1 MEAIV
6 LNLHKWDIHNHEQN
20 KMMLDYICSNI
31 ASRFNLYGLNGMP
44 RRATI
49 IEALA
54 RYPCLTCVVEKLSE
68 KTVKNE
74 GVDPI
79 YKECHRLAVNILVE
93 ELFYLLTRMGYKI
106 AISTEMDLDYGKVD
120 ILINLTNY
128 GLSLKNATKR
138 LIIEVKTGNSI
149 SFSQIFRYLLDS
161 KCNTI
166 IVWRIRKRQ
175 VLVFNAQKL
184 KPLLA
189 EFVRMICLR
198 AERLLSSEQIPSCQH
213 VKNVSY
219 QPSQEELQQAFED
232 FSEALVETLPTV
244 LDIILKQLGIIPKQ
258 NV

>member
-1 MEAIV
+1 
-6 LNLHKWDIHNHEQN
+6 
-20 KMMLDYICSNI
+20 
-31 ASRFNLYGLNGMP
+31 MP

-74 GVDPI
+74 AVDPF

>member
-6 LNLHKWDIHNHEQN
+6 LNLHKWDIHNHEQT

-31 ASRFNLYGLNGMP
+31 ASRFKLYDLNGMP

-49 IEALA
+49 IEVLA
-54 RYPCLTCVVEKLSE
+54 RYPCLTRVVERLSE

-74 GVDPI
+74 GVDSF

-106 AISTEMDLDYGKVD
+106 AISTEIDLDYGKAD
-120 ILINLTNY
+120 ILITLTNY

-166 IVWRIRKRQ
+166 IVWRVRKRQ

-184 KPLLA
+184 KPLLV
-189 EFVRMICLR
+189 EFARMIYLR
-198 AERLLSSEQIPSCQH
+198 AERLLSSEQMPSCQH
-213 VKNVSY
+213 MRNLSY
-219 QPSQEELQQAFED
+219 QPSQQEIQQAFED
-232 FSEALVETLPTV
+232 FSEALVETLPVV
-244 LDIILKQLGIIPKQ
+244 LEIILKQLGIIRK
-258 NV
+258 